1 VDLPLPTKIEL
12 LFGLLYADCLFER
25 AQLSGVT
32 LRLMDA
38 NGVFV
43 SILYG
48 FGEVPI
54 FSGSLLVA
62 WAVRGCP
69 SVGNRWRVL

>member
-1 VDLPLPTKIEL
+1 MDLPLPTNIEL
-12 LFGLLYADCLFER
+12 LFRLMYADCLFECS
-25 AQLSGVT
+25 QLSGVT

-38 NGVFV
+38 DGVLI
-43 SILYG
+43 SILYA

-54 FSGSLLVA
+54 FGGSLLVA